1 MESKYDHKN
10 ALINNMQLQVMH
22 EGMKA
27 EMDKEKLEKL
37 KQEYNP
43 TSEHVFDSIWNI
55 EDKLDMDTSENNDNV
70 VNSL

>member
-1 MESKYDHKN
+1 
-10 ALINNMQLQVMH
+10 
-22 EGMKA
+22 MKA

-55 EDKLDMDTSENNDNV
+55 EDELDMDTSENYDNN
-70 VNSL
+70 VNLQ